1 LGVSLTSSNLK
12 NIDWDF
18 LDAKMTKKLDA
29 WICDSASS
37 GASLTFLDSCLS
49 RISSY
54 YMEMFILNK
63 TFVDKLYKHWRIFFG
78 VETKIKRLL
87 YGEVEKEFVD
97 LDARVVSGCTI

>member
-37 GASLTFLDSCLS
+37 GASLTLLDSCLS
-49 RISSY
+49 RIPSY

-63 TFVDKLYKHWRIFFG
+63 TFVDKLYKHWRIFFW
-78 VETKIKRLL
+78 
-87 YGEVEKEFVD
+87 
-97 LDARVVSGCTI
+97 ARKKNKKGYYMVKWKKSLSI